1 MKIMVGLDET
11 TVSQK
16 ILDVAKMHAKAFG
29 ADVELVISMETGDEE
44 DQERIKRAE
53 EDLEKKK
60 KVLESQK
67 IRCNT
72 HLLIRGL
79 TPGEDLVQFAKEKD
93 VEEVIVGVRRK
104 SKVGKLVFGS
114 TAQYVILHAHCPV
127 VSVK

>member
-1 MKIMVGLDET
+1 MKIMVGLDDS
-11 TVSQK
+11 TVSAK
-16 ILDVAKMHAKAFG
+16 ILDVAKSHAKAFG
-29 ADVELVISMETGDEE
+29 ADVELVVSMETGDEE
-44 DQERIKRAE
+44 DQNRIKRAE
-53 EDLEKKK
+53 EDLERKKE
-60 KVLESQK
+60 VLESQN

-79 TPGEDLVQFAKEKD
+79 SPGEDLVQFAREKEID
-93 VEEVIVGVRRK
+93 EIIVGVRRK

>member
-1 MKIMVGLDET
+1 MKIMVGLDDATISE
-11 TVSQK
+11 K
-16 ILDVAKMHAKAFG
+16 MLNLAKKHANAFG
-29 ADVELVISMETGDEE
+29 GDIELVISMETGDEE
-44 DQERIKRAE
+44 DQAKIKQAE
-53 EDLEKKK
+53 EYLEKKK
-60 KVLESQK
+60 RILEADH

-79 TPGEDLVQFAKEKD
+79 TPGEDLVEFAKEKK